1 MRSIARKQTPTLSV
15 AGLSLLALFG
25 GLTVVACGSDEAV
38 GSGSSGGS
46 GAEGGDAGS
55 AGAGAGGIA
64 GAGGSA
70 GSNGGAPAGR
80 ADPANFPETCDDSCE
95 TACARLDECG
105 GADSAYPVDRETCV
119 SLCGLARG
127 GPVWDDIS
135 GNFRCCTSQAS
146 CGDVQNCGGY
156 LTVPDPVNACKQ
168 LCTCLVGPSTAPSPP
183 EGAVAPPGYAF
194 STDSVVVRQLTPA
207 QPGSGV
213 LPGAKPLFRG
223 RYAAYQLP
231 FPVSQE
237 HLKRAGLEAL
247 PTFTDGAGRLA
258 GGTAGLSVQVSGVL
272 RLADVARV
280 AESYGFAAP
289 QKLKYGHNLYYLQG
303 NDPWVALEARA
314 ALAALPGVSV
324 EVDMVRQHEE
334 TYHPLDPLFP
344 RQWHLENRG
353 ERDSVRGVDGRV
365 AEAWDLNFGQQQV
378 VIAVNDDGVAV
389 NHKDLGFD
397 ILAPLNYPEDW
408 ESRLAIGAFGG
419 HGTSVAGVAAANGDN
434 GNGGSGVCPGCRI
447 LPNWFGEFGSSGGV
461 TDKDIADGFT
471 RIVDG
476 GAWVINNSW
485 GAAGGDPRYQV
496 TQFGVV
502 VIPQLVKAAFDYA
515 ETEGRDGKGTVI
527 LFAAGNSNQLMNDY
541 GSYDSVLG
549 VTAVDD
555 QGLKSYYSN
564 YGPKVD
570 IAAPSNGGLN
580 GITTTAAPDGY
591 TNGFGGTSSACPF
604 ASGVAGLILSANP
617 SLTAAEVRD
626 ILRASATKIDPV
638 WGEWENGF
646 SPYYGSGLVNAYVA
660 VRMATGCT
668 DPAECQAPS
677 DACGNDCAGEQC
689 APCRT
694 DANCAAGYRCQAL
707 PALGEQVCVAEVGSG
722 ACPTGTDQVGDYC
735 IPQPSTCGVCE
746 ATERCNGR
754 DDDCDGAID
763 EDADC
768 QTQWCVQGGEGCG
781 DTGQCA
787 GITCATACSAD
798 APCAENESC
807 DVVKSRYG
815 KTAQSE
821 RGCNADLSAGCPA
834 GCQLL
839 ASSLPD
845 AELQDFI
852 DCMEDGAAAC
862 STAQGCALKL
872 PVTF

>member
-1 MRSIARKQTPTLSV
+1 
-15 AGLSLLALFG
+15 
-25 GLTVVACGSDEAV
+25 
-38 GSGSSGGS
+38 
-46 GAEGGDAGS
+46 
-55 AGAGAGGIA
+55 
-64 GAGGSA
+64 
-70 GSNGGAPAGR
+70 
-80 ADPANFPETCDDSCE
+80 
-95 TACARLDECG
+95 
-105 GADSAYPVDRETCV
+105 
-119 SLCGLARG
+119 
-127 GPVWDDIS
+127 
-135 GNFRCCTSQAS
+135 
-146 CGDVQNCGGY
+146 
-156 LTVPDPVNACKQ
+156 
-168 LCTCLVGPSTAPSPP
+168 PSPP
-183 EGAVAPPGYAF
+183 EGAVAPPGYTF
-194 STDSVVVRQLTPA
+194 STDSVVVRRLAAA
-207 QPGSGV
+207 QASPTSAVSPGSTALPGNAA
-213 LPGAKPLFRG
+213 LPGAKPLFAG
-223 RYAAYQLP
+223 RYSAYQLP
-231 FPVSQE
+231 FPVSRA
-237 HLKRAGLEAL
+237 HLERAGLEAL
-247 PTFTDGAGRLA
+247 PTFVDGAGRLA
-258 GGTAGLSVQVSGVL
+258 GGTAGLSVQLSRPE
-272 RLADVARV
+272 RLAEVTRV
-280 AESYGFAAP
+280 AGSFGFPAP
-289 QKLKYGHNLYYLQG
+289 EKLKYGANLYYLQG

-353 ERDSVRGVDGRV
+353 DRDSVRGVDGRV
-365 AEAWDLNFGQQQV
+365 AEAWDLNFGRQRV
-378 VIAVNDDGVAV
+378 VIAVNDDGVAI
-389 NHKDLGFD
+389 NHKDLYFD

-408 ESRLAIGAFGG
+408 ESRVAIGAFGG
-419 HGTSVAGVAAANGDN
+419 HGTSVAGVAASNGDN
-434 GNGGSGVCPGCRI
+434 GTGGSGVCPGCRI

-485 GAAGGDPRYQV
+485 GAAGGDPRFQV
-496 TQFGVV
+496 SQFGVV

-515 ETEGRDGKGTVI
+515 ETDGRDGKGTVI

-591 TNGFGGTSSACPF
+591 TNAFGGTSSACPF
-604 ASGVAGLILSANP
+604 ASGVAGLVLSANP
-617 SLTAAEVRD
+617 NLTAAEVRD

-646 SPYYGSGLVNAYVA
+646 SPYYGAGLVNAYVA
-660 VRMATGCT
+660 VRMATGCS
-668 DPAECQAPS
+668 DPADCQAPS

-722 ACPTGTDQVGDYC
+722 SCPAGTDQVGDYC

-746 ATERCNGR
+746 AEERCNGR

-768 QTQWCVQGGEGCG
+768 QTQWCIQDGAGCG

-787 GITCATACSAD
+787 GITCSTACSASS
-798 APCAENESC
+798 PCAENESC
-807 DVVKSRYG
+807 DVVKDRYG
-815 KTAQSE
+815 HSVMSE
-821 RGCNADLSAGCPA
+821 RACNTDLSAGCPA

-845 AELQDFI
+845 AELKDFI

-862 STAQGCALKL
+862 SAVNACAVKL
-872 PVTF
+872 PVSF